1 MTDRRRNTF
10 ILLLVAGLLAAS
22 LAVIFSKPTKL
33 GLDLKGGVELI
44 YQGKPT
50 RQAQVTP
57 ESLNRAI
64 DIMRERVDQLGV
76 AEPEIQRTGEDQIQV
91 SLPGTNDLQRAINAV
106 GTTAQMHFYDWE
118 ANVIGPSGK
127 PEPGNQ
133 EVTCGPR
140 AGQPQ
145 CGISLYDAVIR
156 ASKRPASNPDK
167 ATTPTLY
174 YLLDT
179 KNEKVVAGPEESRD
193 ALFADRATDEPRPGE
208 KVYEVK
214 PGTVIVR
221 AESPDN
227 VKIKPDRWYV
237 LNDAPALNGTDIKD
251 PEQNYDNG
259 PGGSG
264 APIVTFGFT
273 DKGRQIWRD
282 TTREIAQRGQASQIP
297 GQDPLA
303 SAQHFAIV
311 LDNELISV
319 PYIDFRANPDGID
332 ATNGSQIEGGFTIQ
346 SAQNLAN
353 LLKTGALPIKLDLI
367 SQSQVSATLGQQ
379 ALNEGLVAG
388 IAGFIVVALFL
399 LAFYRVLG
407 VIAVGALLI
416 YAIYFFALIK
426 LIPITLTL
434 PGIAGL
440 ILTLSVAADANIVIF
455 ERVKEE
461 IRGGRSIPAGI
472 AAGYKKGLA
481 AIIDANVVT
490 FMVAFILFMLATA
503 GVKGFAF
510 TLGIGTLVSL
520 FTAVLATQAVLGT
533 MGKSSL
539 LQHRSALG
547 AGEQKHRMR
556 FDYMGKSKWFFSASG
571 VILVI
576 CALALG
582 TQGLNFGIDF
592 ESGTRITTAL
602 TQKTDENGVRDS
614 LARIGFAKAEVQ
626 KVTNKELG
634 DNGFQITGD
643 ISPQDVTKVKSEL
656 ARDFGG
662 TPQFTNQSVGPTFGQ
677 TVARSAIIAIIASL
691 LVITI
696 YITLRFEWKFAVPV
710 LIGVTH
716 DILITAGV
724 YALVGREVTTSTVAA
739 LLTILGFSLYD
750 AIIVFDRIRENV
762 PRMPRAAFSQIVNR
776 SMSEV
781 IIRSLAT
788 SLCTLLPVLSL
799 LLFGGATLKDFAFA
813 LLVGTASGTYSS
825 IFIAGPVLTHWK
837 EQEPM
842 WRARATKIKRQF
854 GFIPAYATA
863 ADGAPIDVAPPEK
876 ARRGLRR
883 RGTVIEPED
892 PTQVSREEFDE
903 MVRELPGADGEYRST
918 PDQGG
923 APDDVAEEDATAAR
937 ERRARKTAVAEP
949 KAKPAPSAPTPAD
962 DVEES
967 DDGGDGAAAPED
979 AAPPAPGS
987 GADLTPD
994 EVVMPKQPSRSSS
1007 TGKRRPRNKRH
1018 GRPR

>member
-127 PEPGNQ
+127 PEPGN
-133 EVTCGPR
+133 EAVTCGPR

-167 ATTPTLY
+167 ATTPPLF

-193 ALFADRATDEPRPGE
+193 ALFAERATNEPRPDE
-208 KVYEVK
+208 KVYEIQ

-227 VKIKPDRWYV
+227 AKIKPDRWYV
-237 LNDAPALNGTDIKD
+237 LNDAPALNGTDIKN

-319 PYIDFRANPDGID
+319 PYIDYRSNPDGID

-643 ISPQDVTKVKSEL
+643 IGPQDVTKVKTEL

-903 MVRELPGADGEYRST
+903 MVRELPGADGEYRSE
-918 PDQGG
+918 PGQGG
-923 APDDVAEEDATAAR
+923 ARDDVAEEDAAAAR

-949 KAKPAPSAPTPAD
+949 KAKPAPSAPTPAA
-962 DVEES
+962 DVE
-967 DDGGDGAAAPED
+967 DDGDGDGAAAPED